1 MIDQE
6 TEGVMIKHGQAP
18 VEIVLD
24 ASDTDFISDEL
35 YDMLLEAFVAK
46 AQDMGYDI
54 VENDHLV
61 LGDWTIKA
69 KLEEV

>member
-24 ASDTDFISDEL
+24 VSDTDFISDEL

-61 LGDWTIKA
+61 LGDWSIKA

>member
-1 MIDQE
+1 MINQE
-6 TEGVMIKHGQAP
+6 TEGVMIEHGQAP

-24 ASDTDFISDEL
+24 ASDSDYVSDEL
-35 YDMLLEAFVAK
+35 YDMLLDAFVAK

-61 LGDWTIKA
+61 LGEWSLKA

>member
-6 TEGVMIKHGQAP
+6 TEGIMIKHGQAP

-54 VENDHLV
+54 VENDRLV

>member
-24 ASDTDFISDEL
+24 VSDTDFISDEL

>member
-1 MIDQE
+1 MINQE
-6 TEGVMIKHGQAP
+6 TEGVMIEHGQAP

-24 ASDTDFISDEL
+24 ASDSDYVSDEL
-35 YDMLLEAFVAK
+35 YDMLLDAFVAK

-61 LGDWTIKA
+61 LGEWALKA

>member
-6 TEGVMIKHGQAP
+6 TEGVMIEHGQAP

-24 ASDTDFISDEL
+24 VSDSDYVSDEL
-35 YDMLLEAFVAK
+35 YDMLLDAFVTK

-61 LGDWTIKA
+61 LGEWSLKA

>member
-6 TEGVMIKHGQAP
+6 TEGVMIEHGQAP

-24 ASDTDFISDEL
+24 VSDTDFISDEL

-46 AQDMGYDI
+46 AEAMGYDI

>member
-61 LGDWTIKA
+61 LGDWSIKA

>member
-6 TEGVMIKHGQAP
+6 TEGIMIKHGQAP

-24 ASDTDFISDEL
+24 VSDTDFISDEL

-61 LGDWTIKA
+61 LGDWSIKA

>member
-6 TEGVMIKHGQAP
+6 TEGIMIKHGQAP

-24 ASDTDFISDEL
+24 VSDTDFISDEL

>member
-6 TEGVMIKHGQAP
+6 TEGIMIKHGQAP

>member
-1 MIDQE
+1 
-6 TEGVMIKHGQAP
+6 
-18 VEIVLD
+18 
-24 ASDTDFISDEL
+24 
-35 YDMLLEAFVAK
+35 MLLEAFVAK

>member
-6 TEGVMIKHGQAP
+6 NEGVMIKHGQAP

>member
-6 TEGVMIKHGQAP
+6 TEGIMIKHGQAP

-61 LGDWTIKA
+61 LGEWTIKA